1 VFGAAVEQKM
11 ALRGLYTKHVRE
23 ALRTPPGVGYDVLL
37 IAILLSLFGTVL
49 MVGVQAT
56 HPFTEKVE
64 IDLGFAS
71 LPKYALLSLGRGFA
85 AYFLSLGF
93 TLAYGT
99 IAAHN
104 RRAEVVMIPILDVLQ
119 AIPVLGFLP
128 GLVLALV
135 ALFPRHELGLE
146 MACIL
151 MIFTGQVWNMT
162 FSYHGSLRA
171 IPSSLREVAAIN
183 GFSRWRVFRQLE
195 VPASMIGLIYN
206 SMMSM
211 AGGWFFLTV
220 TEAFTLGKQ
229 DYRLPGIGSYM
240 SEASLADNHAAMFAG
255 VIAMMLMI
263 IFADQVVWRPMV
275 AWSQRFKMEDVAGI
289 VEPKSWV
296 LDWVRRS
303 AWMGGLLSTSAA
315 AHRSMLNKGAWS
327 RFVNR
332 THPATWVPAPLW
344 AGIRLLVQLAL
355 LLALLVGVLWGGW
368 SIVRLLFNLPL
379 VGSGDDNWKT
389 VVLSLGASFLRT
401 TCAVLLGAAWTL
413 PVGIII
419 GRSPR
424 WSERLQPV
432 IQVLASF
439 PAPMLFMPVTALLLR
454 LHVNFNLGCVALML
468 LGTQWY
474 ILFNVIAGASSIPAD
489 LEEVASVYHFNR
501 VQCWLRLY
509 IPCVF
514 PYLLTG
520 LITAAGGAWNA
531 TIVAEYVQMKT
542 HTYAAFGLGSL
553 ISRASSNDQYSLLAA
568 SVVTMAIA
576 VVTINRLFWRRLY
589 RLAESRYSLTG
600 R

>member
-1 VFGAAVEQKM
+1 M

-23 ALRTPPGVGYDVLL
+23 ALRAPTGLGYDALL
-37 IAILLSLFGTVL
+37 VAILLSLFGTVL
-49 MVGVQAT
+49 MVGVQAAT
-56 HPFTEKVE
+56 PFHEKVA
-64 IDLGFAS
+64 ISLSFTA

-85 AYFLSLGF
+85 AYFLSLAF
-93 TLAYGT
+93 TLVYGT

-104 RRAEVVMIPILDVLQ
+104 RRAESVMIPILDVLQ
-119 AIPVLGFLP
+119 AIPVLAFLP
-128 GLVLALV
+128 GAVLALV
-135 ALFPRHELGLE
+135 AVFPRHELGLE
-146 MACIL
+146 MACIIL
-151 MIFTGQVWNMT
+151 IFTGQVWNMT

-171 IPSSLREVAAIN
+171 IPESLREVAAIN
-183 GFSRWRVFRQLE
+183 GFSRWRIFRQLE
-195 VPASMIGLIYN
+195 VPASMIGLVYN

-220 TEAFTLGKQ
+220 TEAFTLQDSRTGASR

-240 SEASLADNHAAMFAG
+240 NEAGLADNVPAMIAG
-255 VIAMMLMI
+255 VVAMMLMI
-263 IFADQVVWRPMV
+263 IFADQVVWRPLV

-289 VEPKSWV
+289 AEPKSWV
-296 LDWVRRS
+296 LDLVRRS
-303 AWMGGLLSTSAA
+303 AWMGGLLSASTATN
-315 AHRSMLNKGAWS
+315 RSMLDRGAWS
-327 RFVNR
+327 RFLNR
-332 THPATWVPAPLW
+332 THPASWIPAPVW
-344 AGIRLLVQLAL
+344 GACRRLLQFAIGLGLCA
-355 LLALLVGVLWGGW
+355 GVVWGGW
-368 SIVRLLFNLPL
+368 SIVRLLFDLPL
-379 VGSGDDNWKT
+379 AGSSGDDNWKT
-389 VVLSLGASFLRT
+389 VVLALGASFLRT
-401 TCAVLLGAAWTL
+401 TSAVLLGAAWTL
-413 PVGIII
+413 PIGIII

-439 PAPMLFMPVTALLLR
+439 PAPMLFTPVTGLLVG
-454 LHVNFNLGCVALML
+454 LHINFNVGCVLLML

-501 VQCWLRLY
+501 LQRWMRLY
-509 IPCVF
+509 VPCVF

-531 TIVAEYVQMKT
+531 TIVAEYVQLKT

-553 ISRASSNDQYSLLAA
+553 ISRATSSGQYSLLAGA
-568 SVVTMAIA
+568 VVTMAVA

-589 RLAESRYSLTG
+589 RLAEDRYSLTG

>member
-1 VFGAAVEQKM
+1 LRIGSPAFGVRLEQKM

-23 ALRTPPGVGYDVLL
+23 ALRTPPGVGYDALL
-37 IAILLSLFGTVL
+37 VAILLSLFGTLL

-64 IDLGFAS
+64 IDLGFTS

-93 TLAYGT
+93 TLVYGT

-104 RRAEVVMIPILDVLQ
+104 RRAELVMIPILDVLQ

-128 GLVLALV
+128 SLVLALV

-183 GFSRWRVFRQLE
+183 GFSRWRVFKQLE

-263 IFADQVVWRPMV
+263 IFADQVVWRPIV
-275 AWSQRFKMEDVAGI
+275 AWSQRFKMDDVAGI
-289 VEPKSWV
+289 VEPKSWGDLGAGACLV
-296 LDWVRRS
+296 GFSAAGPGCDPDRALLRCRLGSMVDRQAAVRS
-303 AWMGGLLSTSAA
+303 AL
-315 AHRSMLNKGAWS
+315 
-327 RFVNR
+327 
-332 THPATWVPAPLW
+332 
-344 AGIRLLVQLAL
+344 
-355 LLALLVGVLWGGW
+355 GW
-368 SIVRLLFNLPL
+368 H
-379 VGSGDDNWKT
+379 
-389 VVLSLGASFLRT
+389 
-401 TCAVLLGAAWTL
+401 
-413 PVGIII
+413 
-419 GRSPR
+419 GR
-424 WSERLQPV
+424 
-432 IQVLASF
+432 
-439 PAPMLFMPVTALLLR
+439 
-454 LHVNFNLGCVALML
+454 
-468 LGTQWY
+468 
-474 ILFNVIAGASSIPAD
+474 
-489 LEEVASVYHFNR
+489 
-501 VQCWLRLY
+501 
-509 IPCVF
+509 
-514 PYLLTG
+514 
-520 LITAAGGAWNA
+520 
-531 TIVAEYVQMKT
+531 
-542 HTYAAFGLGSL
+542 
-553 ISRASSNDQYSLLAA
+553 
-568 SVVTMAIA
+568 
-576 VVTINRLFWRRLY
+576 
-589 RLAESRYSLTG
+589 
-600 R
+600 